1 MNDLDTELTYK
12 PTLWQRLSRVILGTL
27 LVPLF
32 GDICVFIYSE
42 KGNITEVIKIFV
54 PFYLFILT
62 YIIAIIFTSI
72 PTLIFR
78 IIMEWSTQK
87 LNIRLFS
94 SFVFAIGLG
103 VFLTIIWS
111 DDFVGLGNGK
121 PDEYVMWIL
130 SSIVAVVITEL
141 LLYQHIKRCI
151 KKQNQESFRQP
162 ETQKTTDLGD

>member
-32 GDICVFIYSE
+32 GDICVWIYSIYSE
-42 KGNITEVIKIFV
+42 GGDITDILKLLVHLDFFIF
-54 PFYLFILT
+54 T
-62 YIIAIIFTSI
+62 YIIAINFTGI

-78 IIMEWSTQK
+78 VIMEWSTQK
-87 LNIRLFS
+87 LNIRLLS
-94 SFVFAIGLG
+94 SLVFAVFLG
-103 VFLTIIWS
+103 VFINETFGSLDKQPNS
-111 DDFVGLGNGK
+111 YGL
-121 PDEYVMWIL
+121 WIM
-130 SSIVAVVITEL
+130 SSIIAVIITEL

-162 ETQKTTDLGD
+162 ETQKMTNLGD

>member
-32 GDICVFIYSE
+32 GDICVVIYE
-42 KGNITEVIKIFV
+42 IGWEIIIVLMTAPAFLAITYTF
-54 PFYLFILT
+54 
-62 YIIAIIFTSI
+62 AIIFTGI

-78 IIMEWSTQK
+78 VIMEWSTQK

-94 SFVFAIGLG
+94 SFLFA
-103 VFLTIIWS
+103 VFLGIFLNVTWNAAFEKY
-111 DDFVGLGNGK
+111 DN
-121 PDEYVMWIL
+121 PQNNYAMWIF
-130 SSIVAVVITEL
+130 SSIIAVIITEL

-151 KKQNQESFRQP
+151 KKQNQKSFRQP

>member
-32 GDICVFIYSE
+32 GDICVLIYSV
-42 KGNITEVIKIFV
+42 KGDRTEILTLRE
-54 PFYLFILT
+54 PLDLFITT
-62 YIIAIIFTSI
+62 YIVAIIFTGI

-94 SFVFAIGLG
+94 SFVFAVFLG
-103 VFLTIIWS
+103 VFLDITWRLAWKTWAGQS
-111 DDFVGLGNGK
+111 N
-121 PDEYVMWIL
+121 EYAMWIV
-130 SSIVAVVITEL
+130 SSIIAVIITEL

-162 ETQKTTDLGD
+162 ENKLGD

>member
-32 GDICVFIYSE
+32 GDMCVWLYISKGDIIGIIGILTPPHFFI
-42 KGNITEVIKIFV
+42 I
-54 PFYLFILT
+54 T
-62 YIIAIIFTSI
+62 YIIAILFTGV

-94 SFVFAIGLG
+94 SFVFAVVLG
-103 VFLTIIWS
+103 IFLDWVDWEEQS
-111 DDFVGLGNGK
+111 N
-121 PDEYVMWIL
+121 EYAMWIL
-130 SSIVAVVITEL
+130 SSIIAVIITEL

-151 KKQNQESFRQP
+151 KKTKSKIVQAA
-162 ETQKTTDLGD
+162 